1 MRLSVSDGRTS
12 SKGSLLGSFC
22 SRLCSFESEISED
35 AGQPFALEEVRGVTL
50 QPRDADGDSL
60 VYANFALNAGANRA
74 WEFAAR
80 SEEEAR
86 EWVRAIDGILFK
98 QSKKASRVVKC

>member
-1 MRLSVSDGRTS
+1 MLDAARGATATSRQGGQGWRVGR
-12 SKGSLLGSFC
+12 GG
-22 SRLCSFESEISED
+22 
-35 AGQPFALEEVRGVTL
+35 GRGA
-50 QPRDADGDSL
+50 PGDSL